1 MSRKAP
7 SKVIEKNKTPATLEL
22 PKDFKDNLDPEQ
34 LEIIEDLP
42 ADTQAKLS
50 SIFTAKSSSFSG
62 PIPPPEIL
70 KGYNDIIDGGANRI
84 LIMTEMQLSH
94 RISLEKDVIKQ
105 QQKQSGRGQIMG
117 FILAFLC
124 LGSAT
129 FLGFTGHDTLAGIIA
144 TTTILGLV
152 AVFVLG
158 KIRQEKDLSEKKN

>member
-105 QQKQSGRGQIMG
+105 QQKQSGRGQIFG
-117 FILAFLC
+117 FITAIIGILVAAVLALY
-124 LGSAT
+124 
-129 FLGFTGHDTLAGIIA
+129 GHETVAGIFG
-144 TTTILGLV
+144 TTTIIGLV
-152 AVFVLG
+152 AVFVIG
-158 KIRQEKDLSEKKN
+158 KKEQQKNLEGK